1 MTNKKFDNDPN
12 SPSRKRALALARADE
27 ELHATLLRARA
38 QQGLTQAELAE
49 LMGVSQPTV
58 ASFERYD
65 NDPRLSTIRRY
76 AHAVGVT
83 ISHKVLLDG
92 SEIGCG
98 WARFGE
104 ADLEF
109 SAPMIRVTSHTSPAP
124 HVTIHDFSLAA

>member
-1 MTNKKFDNDPN
+1 MTNKRFDNDPN
-12 SPSRKRALALARADE
+12 SPSRTRALALARADE
-27 ELHATLLRARA
+27 ELHAKLLRARE
-38 QQGLTQAELAE
+38 QQGLTQAQVAE

-92 SEIGCG
+92 NEVGCG
-98 WARFGE
+98 WVQVGE
-104 ADLEF
+104 ADLAF
-109 SAPMIRVTSHTSPAP
+109 SAPIIKVVSHASPAP
-124 HVTIHDFSLAA
+124 HVTISALSLAA